1 MLIFLI
7 LEGGSGR
14 SHLRVIFVYNYH
26 PLLLNGMVHVGIFIS
41 LLVPMYFVKKLN
53 VRNTGLYLAGALP
66 VHLAIHFMTI
76 RDLAQLMGVSHF
88 LLNFL
93 SLP

>member
-7 LEGGSGR
+7 LGTVRGATSA
-14 SHLRVIFVYNYH
+14 LYLVYNYH
-26 PLLLNGMVHVGIFIS
+26 PLLLNGMVHGGIFIS

-66 VHLAIHFMTI
+66 VHLAIHFI
-76 RDLAQLMGVSHF
+76 IIKDLAQLMGVSHF

>member
-1 MLIFLI
+1 MEEF
-7 LEGGSGR
+7 
-14 SHLRVIFVYNYH
+14 
-26 PLLLNGMVHVGIFIS
+26 FIS

-53 VRNTGLYLAGALP
+53 VRNTDLYLAGALP
-66 VHLAIHFMTI
+66 VHLAIHFI
-76 RDLAQLMGVSHF
+76 IIKDLAQLMGVSHF

>member
-7 LEGGSGR
+7 LGAAGGATSA
-14 SHLRVIFVYNYH
+14 LYLVYNYH
-26 PLLLNGMVHVGIFIS
+26 PLLLNGVIRGGIFIS

-53 VRNTGLYLAGALP
+53 VRNIGLYLAGALP
-66 VHLAIHFMTI
+66 VHLAIHFMI
-76 RDLAQLMGVSHF
+76 IGDLAQLMRVSHF
-88 LLNFL
+88 LLNFR

>member
-7 LEGGSGR
+7 AGIAGGATSA
-14 SHLRVIFVYNYH
+14 LYLTYNYH
-26 PLLLNGMVHVGIFIS
+26 PLLLNGAIHGGIFV
-41 LLVPMYFVKKLN
+41 LPLVGMYFVRKLN
-53 VRNTGLYLAGALP
+53 VHTSGLYLAGALP
-66 VHLAIHFMTI
+66 VHLVIHFAI
-76 RDLAQLMGVSHF
+76 IGDLDQLIGVSHI